1 MNEAYENALRQFI
14 RLCLERRDGN
24 PFPAEVA
31 ALARR
36 MARFGFLNS
45 LAQTLCKITAPGVP
59 DIYQGTEIWD
69 WSLVDPDNRRPV
81 DYVKRRRLLDEV
93 KSWGAGSAD
102 SLPERLHQALDTLDD
117 GRCKL
122 YLIATALEFR
132 RARAALFR
140 DGSYLPLRVVGKYAV
155 HVLAFARKL
164 NDEVTLVAVPRLCFR
179 LLGDRHLLPLGAEVW
194 LDTRIELPRKLAAS
208 AYRNLMDG
216 TTIPVASREGTR
228 SLQLADL
235 MANWP
240 CALLTS

>member
-1 MNEAYENALRQFI
+1 
-14 RLCLERRDGN
+14 
-24 PFPAEVA
+24 
-31 ALARR
+31 
-36 MARFGFLNS
+36 
-45 LAQTLCKITAPGVP
+45 VP

-93 KSWGAGSAD
+93 KSWGAGTAD
-102 SLPERLHQALDTLDD
+102 SLPDRLHQALDLLDD

-122 YLIATALEFR
+122 YVIGTALEFR

-140 DGSYLPLRVVGKYAV
+140 DGSYVPLRVVGKYAV

-164 NDEVTLVAVPRLCFR
+164 NDAVAVVAVPRLCSR
-179 LLGDRHLLPLGAEVW
+179 LLGDRNTLPLGAAVW

-208 AYRNLMDG
+208 AYRNLLDG
-216 TTIPVASREGTR
+216 RTIPVASREGTQF
-228 SLQLADL
+228 LHVADL

-240 CALLTS
+240 CTLLTS